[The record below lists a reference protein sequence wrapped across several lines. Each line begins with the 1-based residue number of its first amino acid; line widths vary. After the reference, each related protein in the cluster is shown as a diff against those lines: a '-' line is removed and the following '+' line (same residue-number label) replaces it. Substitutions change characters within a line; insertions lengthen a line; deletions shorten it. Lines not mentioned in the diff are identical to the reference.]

1 MDSPIR
7 RLIAAATLVN
17 GLLASGNINRNLI
30 DMPAWR
36 HVGPLGW
43 AAFSWHADL
52 GRTAM
57 ILYPGEAFAGVIL
70 SVAVAAMFRRDR
82 TAPRAAAIQV
92 YAAALL
98 TIGGLLFTIK
108 AAHHAQ
114 RETSRERPGRAAT
127 RVRWIRIPGLVAR
140 RVSVFSVLGKFLGPA
155 RVDRRRSDASDV
167 QVVRDG

>member
-82 TAPRAAAIQV
+82 TAPRVAAIRV

-108 AAHHAQ
+108 AALVMLSVRHLGNDPVALQ
-114 RETSRERPGRAAT
+114 RAFDGFEFRGWWRGVCQCSAY
-127 RVRWIRIPGLVAR
+127 L
-140 RVSVFSVLGKFLGPA
+140 
-155 RVDRRRSDASDV
+155 ASFWALLAWTGADPTPPTF
-167 QVVRDG
+167 R